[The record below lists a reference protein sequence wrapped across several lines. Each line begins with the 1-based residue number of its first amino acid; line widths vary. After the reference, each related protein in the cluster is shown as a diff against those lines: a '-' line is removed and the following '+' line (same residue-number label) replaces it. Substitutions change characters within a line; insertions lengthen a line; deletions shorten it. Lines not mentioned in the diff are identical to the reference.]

1 VPGACPLASSAQPA
15 SASEFKRSLIV
26 FVSPFGDLQE
36 SWLAWPIS
44 LAVLPI
50 SFTAEG
56 ILCCVEAIVRDYTP
70 GVRYEGIHLQFASII
85 LLDSRWSVM
94 FAPFAIMLV
103 EHLVK
108 LRLPVL
114 GEAEGSESCLTA
126 VFIIF
131 EQELGSLS
139 TMLLEED

>member
-1 VPGACPLASSAQPA
+1 
-15 SASEFKRSLIV
+15 
-26 FVSPFGDLQE
+26 
-36 SWLAWPIS
+36 
-44 LAVLPI
+44 
-50 SFTAEG
+50 
-56 ILCCVEAIVRDYTP
+56 
-70 GVRYEGIHLQFASII
+70 
-85 LLDSRWSVM
+85 M

-126 VFIIF
+126 VIIIF
-131 EQELGSLS
+131 EQELGSQS